1 MKAIRTPTPD
11 LIHLSVAESADRYPH
26 KAAFR
31 CDGEQLNYVELHD
44 RASRLA
50 RTLGECGVRRGDR
63 VALHLNKSLESAV
76 ALFATLQAG
85 AAYVPLDP
93 GAPADRLRSI
103 LQSCEARALITH
115 SARARETERALLGS
129 GVTTAIGLDAPI
141 KGVAETVSW
150 KAALASPP
158 APAQAEG
165 ASELDLA
172 YIIFTSGST
181 GEPKG
186 IMHTHSS
193 GMSYT
198 RMSTQLYGLQAE
210 DRLSN
215 ASPLHF
221 DMSTFDFFCAPLAGA
236 TTTIIPEAY
245 LKLPASL
252 TELIEAERLTIWYSV
267 PFALTQMLQYGE
279 IEARDLSSLR
289 WVLFGGEPFVSK
301 HLAALTERLPQ
312 ARFGNVYG
320 PAEVNQCT
328 WYNLDAAWGADRGQ
342 PPIGWA
348 CPNVDLLVVDDDG
361 QELAPGTTG
370 ELAVRTTTMM
380 RGYWRQ
386 PDLNQ
391 GAFLRRPDPGGIDQV
406 YYLTGDLV
414 RQEAEGALMFLGRKD
429 RQIKTRGYR
438 VELDE
443 VEEALAAHEAVAE
456 AAAFPVTH
464 DEGLV
469 MIEAAV
475 VPRTGRNVE
484 EADLSRFVA
493 ERLPAYARPARLSVI
508 KAFPRTTSGKIDRKR
523 LGDEACAER
532 RGAA

>member
-1 MKAIRTPTPD
+1 MRTPTPD
-11 LIHLSVAESADRYPH
+11 LIHLSIAESANRHPDKP
-26 KAAFR
+26 AFR
-31 CDGEQLNYVELHD
+31 WGGEQLTYAELHD

-50 RTLGECGVRRGDR
+50 RTLGEFGVQRGDR
-63 VALHLNKSLESAV
+63 VGLHLNKSLESAI
-76 ALFATLQAG
+76 ALFATMQAG

-93 GAPADRLRSI
+93 GAPTDRLRAI

-115 SARARETERALLGS
+115 PARARETELALDGS
-129 GVTTAIGLDAPI
+129 GVAAVVGLDAAASC
-141 KGVAETVSW
+141 GAVSVSW
-150 KAALASPP
+150 KEALA
-158 APAQAEG
+158 APAAPNSARG

-181 GEPKG
+181 GAPKG

-198 RMSTQLYGLQAE
+198 RMAAQLYGLRAD

-252 TELIEAERLTIWYSV
+252 TELVETERLTIWYSV
-267 PFALTQMLQYGE
+267 PFALTQMLQHGE
-279 IEARDLSSLR
+279 IESRDLSSLR

-301 HLAALTERLPQ
+301 HLAALTEHLPK

-328 WYNLDAAWGADRGQ
+328 WFNLDAPWHVERGQ
-342 PPIGWA
+342 PPVGEA
-348 CPNVDLLVVDDDG
+348 CPNVDLMVVDDNG
-361 QELAPGTTG
+361 RQLAPGATG
-370 ELAVRTTTMM
+370 ELAVRTPTMM
-380 RGYWRQ
+380 RGYWRR
-386 PDLNQ
+386 PDLNER
-391 GAFLRRPDPGGIDQV
+391 AFLRRPDAGGIDQV
-406 YYLTGDLV
+406 FYLTGDLV
-414 RQEAEGALMFLGRKD
+414 SEGADGMLRFLGRKD
-429 RQIKTRGYR
+429 RQIKSRGYR

-456 AAAFPVTH
+456 AAAFAVPH
-464 DEGLV
+464 SDGLV

-475 VPRTGRNVE
+475 VLRAGRT
-484 EADLSRFVA
+484 ADDAALSRFVA
-493 ERLPAYARPARLSVI
+493 ERLPAYARPARLSVL

-523 LGDEACAER
+523 LGEEASVGR